1 MKANKAISEK
11 AKREKEV
18 QLRKRKEKG
27 NKKKEGEQPSRLEK
41 NVTLN
46 PKP

>member
-1 MKANKAISEK
+1 M
-11 AKREKEV
+11 

-27 NKKKEGEQPSRLEK
+27 KKKEGEQASRLEK